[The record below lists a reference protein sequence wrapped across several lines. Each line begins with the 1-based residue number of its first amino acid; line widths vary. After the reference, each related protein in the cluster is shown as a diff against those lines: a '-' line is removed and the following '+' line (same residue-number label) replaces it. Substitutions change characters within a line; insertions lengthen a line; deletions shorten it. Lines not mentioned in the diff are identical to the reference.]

1 MKKKQSSFERHIRV
15 SMTRAAYNSLF
26 AEGERK
32 IKSHAIEYLND
43 TGGYLGTVVDIVIE
57 D

>member
-1 MKKKQSSFERHIRV
+1 MKKHSRFERTICV
-15 SMTRAAYNSLF
+15 SMTRDMYNSLF

-32 IKSHAIEYLND
+32 IKSHAIKYLND

-57 D
+57 